1 MLCARFGAAR
11 MGVRMRAWAWAWAW
25 VVLVLVAPCT
35 AFFMQR
41 TQEEEEPG
49 MRHML
54 EALNRMSQ
62 VSALAFSLSHSLFL
76 SHSLSFFLSPSIY
89 LYIYF
94 RCVASLQRY
103 LLLSFTL
110 SNCRL
115 FFFFFFLIFSI
126 FIFTFFPKSSPRL
139 SESSHADTL
148 LFLFDL
154 PPLKVSKVDSQF
166 SEVV

>member
-110 SNCRL
+110 SNCS
-115 FFFFFFLIFSI
+115 FFFCFFFLY
-126 FIFTFFPKSSPRL
+126 
-139 SESSHADTL
+139 
-148 LFLFDL
+148 FLFSYSHFSRSHHRGCQNHL
-154 PPLKVSKVDSQF
+154 TQTPCYFCLTFPL
-166 SEVV
+166 